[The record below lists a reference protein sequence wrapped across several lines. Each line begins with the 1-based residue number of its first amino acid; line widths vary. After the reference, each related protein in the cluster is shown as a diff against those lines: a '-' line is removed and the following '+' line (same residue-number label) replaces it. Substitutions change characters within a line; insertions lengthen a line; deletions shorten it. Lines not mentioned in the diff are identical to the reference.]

1 MIHYYEFKTRITRRD
16 GCAHCSSTRTLA
28 PLFSALSRSE
38 ARTARNSLAT
48 STPSRQTNLSL
59 STTGIL
65 FSDTTP
71 SPTKLGS
78 VIGSPEDDS
87 IWWSFCLRPVR
98 RILTNIS
105 VTVESCNCM
114 TRVGDDDDEGVRRD
128 WRGDGGGES
137 TDGVDIAVRLPS
149 YGARK
154 GVRATG
160 SDGASFY
167 GTVGVLASDLPR
179 PSLFLLTDT
188 KATRDNR
195 DIGQWTGRTRHRPVV
210 VVVQRRRDTNNSQA
224 SRGSHKDR
232 INQRLSAIGQAGVVP
247 DGPRQGTA
255 VGWHSLK
262 KVFLVFWPQELSGV
276 SYIFGV
282 F

>member
-1 MIHYYEFKTRITRRD
+1 MIRYDDPSVYVLSDESWQTYSWQWRAVIAWHEWVMMREYDEIEGET
-16 GCAHCSSTRTLA
+16 AEENLRTEWTLQCV
-28 PLFSALSRSE
+28 F
-38 ARTARNSLAT
+38 
-48 STPSRQTNLSL
+48 QV
-59 STTGIL
+59 TG
-65 FSDTTP
+65 
-71 SPTKLGS
+71 
-78 VIGSPEDDS
+78 V
-87 IWWSFCLRPVR
+87 
-98 RILTNIS
+98 
-105 VTVESCNCM
+105 
-114 TRVGDDDDEGVRRD
+114 
-128 WRGDGGGES
+128 
-137 TDGVDIAVRLPS
+137 
-149 YGARK
+149 RK